1 MNKLVWSKYI
11 LEINLRDN
19 DYMFNCKTGD
29 LIKLKKFNLD
39 DDKEGKQ
46 IKILKEKSFIVYEN
60 EDELKYMEE
69 QNDIANKKVFNA
81 TIALTY
87 NCNFNCSYC
96 FVNKSTLS
104 IINKENME
112 KIIKYLKSI
121 YNQYEKFNIVWFGG
135 EPLLAINEIKY
146 MTDRITSF
154 IEPNNLHSMVITNGY
169 LLDINNYKILYN
181 LGVNKIQITL
191 DGNRERH
198 NFFRKT
204 RLGKES
210 YDKIINNIKNI
221 ILLEEKIEIFIRIN
235 YSLEDVTWINGLIQ
249 ELTDENIINNQFI
262 KVYFAPIIDFGENK
276 SFERYIISNDKKID
290 LSLDIT
296 SNKSKEDILPK
307 PKYRWCHA
315 GEKNNFIIDSNCN
328 LFMCK
333 SQLGNDKKIIGNL
346 GNEKININYENKK
359 NDLCLKCNIYPI
371 CLGECKVFDLPNKNY
386 CRIKKDSVVKR
397 VVQYIYYTL

>member
-11 LEINLRDN
+11 LEINLKEN
-19 DYMFNCKTGD
+19 YYMFNCKTGD
-29 LIKLKKFNLD
+29 LINLKKFNLD
-39 DDKEGKQ
+39 DSREDKQ
-46 IKILKEKSFIVYEN
+46 INILKEKSFIVYKD
-60 EDELKYMEE
+60 EDELRYMEE
-69 QNDIANKKVFNA
+69 QNDIANKKVFNV

-96 FVNKSTLS
+96 FVNKNNLS

-121 YNQYEKFNIVWFGG
+121 YNQYEQFNIVWFGG
-135 EPLLAINEIKY
+135 EPLLAINEIEY
-146 MTDRITSF
+146 MTDKITNF
-154 IEPNNLHSMVITNGY
+154 IEPSNLHSMVITNGY
-169 LLDINNYKILYN
+169 LLDINNYKRLCN

-221 ILLEEKIEIFIRIN
+221 ILLEQKIDIFIRIN
-235 YSLEDVTWINGLIQ
+235 YSLDDVTWINSLIQ
-249 ELTDENIINNQFI
+249 ELTEENIINNKFI

-276 SFERYIISNDKKID
+276 SFERYIYSNDKKLD
-290 LSLDIT
+290 LSLNIT

-315 GEKNNFIIDSNCN
+315 GEKNNLIIDSDCN

-333 SQLGNDKKIIGNL
+333 SQLGDNKKIIGKL
-346 GNEKININYENKK
+346 ENEKININYKNKK
-359 NDLCLKCNIYPI
+359 NNLCLKCNIYPI
-371 CLGECKVFDLPNKNY
+371 CLGECKVFNLPDKEN
-386 CRIKKDSVVKR
+386 CLIKKNSVVKR
-397 VVQYIYYTL
+397 IKQYISCK